1 MFKNCQQLTECTLPP
16 SLTSLAESVFEG
28 CSSLLTFT
36 IPPTVKDVGT
46 GCFRNCEKLVT
57 VTYLGDSEV
66 TNLLFEG
73 SNALTNVEVKAGYPY
88 DQFGGFWFKRNPVDS
103 SSSSDIAE
111 LTSSDD
117 NDVQVTPSDDEGG
130 ITSSGGDN
138 GIPDPKRKPLSGG
151 AIAGIAIAVLLVS
164 AGVLV
169 LVLLLW
175 RRRRDKS
182 DDESTYLQ
190 A

>member
-1 MFKNCQQLTECTLPP
+1 MSKKSVQKQNLFSDKPAAIKFGSGNKIRPFARTTRKS
-16 SLTSLAESVFEG
+16 SLDSRGAGFTSIDLSSLLLSSAESVFEG

-117 NDVQVTPSDDEGG
+117 NDVQVTHSDDEGG

-138 GIPDPKRKPLSGG
+138 GIPGP
-151 AIAGIAIAVLLVS
+151 
-164 AGVLV
+164 
-169 LVLLLW
+169 
-175 RRRRDKS
+175 
-182 DDESTYLQ
+182 
-190 A
+190 